1 MAEKQNDPAN
11 PEEEIEEEEEEE
23 EEPTDPDPDEGEDEG
38 AADDPYPDL
47 TDLAEAKK
55 RLAKAEKAI
64 VKNKGKQPKEP
75 KAPINKQP
83 KGDEIP
89 EWGQKI
95 IQSEEKRSFG
105 YEHQLSPEQVDAVFR
120 YNGGKAPGK
129 EFLERPEVKAMV
141 KAIGSRER
149 VAINTPRGGTGVV
162 FKGKT
167 FAEVTSDEKSSAAD
181 KQAAFEGVRK
191 KHNVG

>member
-1 MAEKQNDPAN
+1 MEEEQNVQDEHVEEEVEDEEEVEEED
-11 PEEEIEEEEEEE
+11 PEEE
-23 EEPTDPDPDEGEDEG
+23 PEGDSKG
-38 AADDPYPDL
+38 DDPYAGLSESDL
-47 TDLAEAKK
+47 KK

-75 KAPINKQP
+75 KAPITKQP

-120 YNGGKAPGK
+120 YNGGKAPDEK
-129 EFLERPEVKAMV
+129 FLERPEVKAMV
-141 KAIGSRER
+141 KAIGSKDR
-149 VAINTPRGGTGVV
+149 VALNTPKGGTGVV
-162 FKGKT
+162 YKGKT
-167 FAEVTSDEKSSAAD
+167 FSEVASDEKSSTAD

-191 KHNVG
+191 KHGVG